1 MLMKIRE
8 LFHKEKCKYVN
19 RFGKWASIIEFDMK
33 YRNWYTLPLQWRSNK
48 KRTCMHNMK
57 YEILNTEKWSRTNRS
72 TERLLGCPHS
82 PTKVLCANICE
93 KLSAII
99 WNLFIEVWRSLNAK
113 QLTIEI
119 AYACAFKYRISGK
132 YLPFR
137 NKRIQIL
144 NLIRL
149 NGCQTDTVALNIKYV
164 GHTRAFHV
172 ASLAKF
178 KNIYFYFGNSWR
190 QIYFFT

>member
-1 MLMKIRE
+1 MWIDLENE
-8 LFHKEKCKYVN
+8 LQLLNLTWNIGIDILCLCNEGATKKGHAC
-19 RFGKWASIIEFDMK
+19 II
-33 YRNWYTLPLQWRSNK
+33 W
-48 KRTCMHNMK
+48 NMK
-57 YEILNTEKWSRTNRS
+57 YWTQRNGAEPIEALNVYWVVHIVQQKYCVQIFVKSYLQS
-72 TERLLGCPHS
+72 YGIYLLRFDDPLMPNNWPS
-82 PTKVLCANICE
+82 KLLMLVPLNIEFQANICHFC
-93 KLSAII
+93 I
-99 WNLFIEVWRSLNAK
+99 
-113 QLTIEI
+113 
-119 AYACAFKYRISGK
+119 
-132 YLPFR
+132 
-137 NKRIQIL
+137 KRIQIL